1 MGWQLSSTTAVLA
14 SFHSR
19 LSKYTEGVARR
30 IATRRSNQECEEV
43 PRYSLQINDDVCGF
57 HPVLY
62 ATHLLIFHVHADEKI
77 TPSCVEKCRVANWLP
92 CRDHTCRLQLLL
104 RLVTPSALALSN
116 FRSFYFH
123 FRIRSEH
130 SKYTK
135 ICIIRKFPT
144 IRYPGE
150 SFASGGNHSCLG

>member
-1 MGWQLSSTTAVLA
+1 MQPGYEASYRLKFFVVRLRNHLWDGNSLPQLQSSWLRSTRG
-14 SFHSR
+14 SR
-19 LSKYTEGVARR
+19 RSKYTEGVARR

-62 ATHLLIFHVHADEKI
+62 ATHSLIFHVHADEKI
-77 TPSCVEKCRVANWLP
+77 TSSCVEKCRVAAWLP

-104 RLVTPSALALSN
+104 RLVTPSTLALSN

-130 SKYTK
+130 SK
-135 ICIIRKFPT
+135 
-144 IRYPGE
+144 
-150 SFASGGNHSCLG
+150 